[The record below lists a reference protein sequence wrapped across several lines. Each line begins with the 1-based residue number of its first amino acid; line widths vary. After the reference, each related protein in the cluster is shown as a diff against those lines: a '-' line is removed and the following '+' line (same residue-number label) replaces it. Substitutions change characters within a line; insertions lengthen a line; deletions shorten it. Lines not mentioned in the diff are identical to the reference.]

1 MTADATNILAHLDA
15 VAAERNARRNDA
27 TLGRRVQQLKA
38 YQQARFARTHA
49 DSLAHART
57 ILDTLRTEA
66 AACVQ
71 LPIPDGCP
79 GAPVTTG

>member
-1 MTADATNILAHLDA
+1 MAFDKIEKRKVFPAITLDRADDA
-15 VAAERNARRNDA
+15 VPLAEA
-27 TLGRRVQQLKA
+27 LLQGG
-38 YQQARFARTHA
+38 
-49 DSLAHART
+49 
-57 ILDTLRTEA
+57 LDVMEITLRTEA